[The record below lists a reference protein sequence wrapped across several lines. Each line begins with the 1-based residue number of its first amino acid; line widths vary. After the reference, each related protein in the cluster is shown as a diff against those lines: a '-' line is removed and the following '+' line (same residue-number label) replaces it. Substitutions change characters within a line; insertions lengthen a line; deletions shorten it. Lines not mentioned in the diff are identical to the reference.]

1 MAYLHGAERYDL
13 LSNELSGKR
22 LGLITNPSGVSQQ
35 LYATVDYLYDNF
47 KLTALFSAE
56 HGVRGDAQA
65 GEKVDTYI
73 DAKTSL
79 PVYSMYGKQ
88 KTSLSEALE
97 SIDCLVYDIQDVG
110 LRFYTYIYTLAEAMT
125 AATAKGIPVVV
136 LDRYDP
142 LGLTRVEGTL
152 LDDAFSSG
160 VGKFSLPSRYGLT
173 VGEFARYVNTEYSIG
188 CDLRVIPC
196 ADLSR
201 EDDAFSLSLPWVL
214 PSPNLPT
221 IESTICYIGTVLFEG
236 TDLSEG
242 RGTTKPFELI
252 GAPWLDEAALVE
264 HFNSRGIDGALL
276 RPAYFVPTFSK
287 HKGALCRGFQI
298 HILDRERFKP
308 FRLGLELVDY
318 ISKTHGEFKYLGES
332 ENESEAREQSTHK
345 VEVAEDS
352 LLFSIFNAYYA
363 AHPEEDSHQ
372 FSKDKSLRVNSFH
385 HQAVKDLGEIL
396 GIDLQDMVAFGD
408 DENDYEILQNCGV
421 GVAVANA
428 IPQILKVA
436 DEVTDSN
443 DDDGVANY
451 LERYL

>member
-1 MAYLHGAERYDL
+1 MSYLHGAERYDL
-13 LSNELSGKR
+13 LAKELSGKR

-35 LYATVDYLYDNF
+35 LYATVDYLYDNS

-97 SIDCLVYDIQDVG
+97 SVDCLVYDIQDVG

-125 AATAKGIPVVV
+125 AAAAKGIPVVV

-173 VGEFARYVNTEYSIG
+173 VGEFARYVNTEYYIG

-252 GAPWLDEAALVE
+252 GAPWLRADELVS
-264 HFNSRGIDGALL
+264 HFNSKGIDGAIL
-276 RPAYFVPTFSK
+276 RPAYFTPSFSK
-287 HKGALCRGFQI
+287 HSGELCHGFQI
-298 HILDRERFKP
+298 HITDRKHFDP
-308 FRLGLELVDY
+308 FSLGLYLVEY
-318 ISKTHGEFKYLGES
+318 IRNTHPEFSFRGES
-332 ENESEAREQSTHK
+332 ALTAEAKDQKLFIDLLLGTDEFRKGTLSADQLISTH
-345 VEVAEDS
+345 A
-352 LLFSIFNAYYA
+352 
-363 AHPEEDSHQ
+363 Q
-372 FSKDKSLRVNSFH
+372 
-385 HQAVKDLGEIL
+385 
-396 GIDLQDMVAFGD
+396 
-408 DENDYEILQNCGV
+408 
-421 GVAVANA
+421 
-428 IPQILKVA
+428 KVA
-436 DEVTDSN
+436 TFKKNSEKYWLYS
-443 DDDGVANY
+443 
-451 LERYL
+451 